1 MTTIT
6 PVNQPSMMSCA
17 TLGPL
22 KVVVTTLAT

>member
-22 KVVVTTLAT
+22 KMVATTLT